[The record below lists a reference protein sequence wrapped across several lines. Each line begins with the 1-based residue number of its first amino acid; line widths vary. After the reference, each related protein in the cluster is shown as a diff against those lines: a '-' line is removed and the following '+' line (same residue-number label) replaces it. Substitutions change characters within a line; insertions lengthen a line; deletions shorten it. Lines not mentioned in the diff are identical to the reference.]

1 MSPPRRHPRRALLSV
16 SDKTGLQDFARGLI
30 ANGFT
35 LLSTG
40 GTAAMLRAAGLA
52 VTDVSSVTGF
62 PEIMDGRVKTLHP
75 RIHGGLLGR
84 PGLDEQVMEE
94 HGIDP
99 IELLV
104 VNLYPFRETIRQ
116 PGCRPEEAIEQID
129 VGGPAMIRAAAKN
142 HASVAVVTRPAD
154 YSAVLAALDAG
165 GQVDDGL
172 RRQLAAT
179 AFAETAA
186 YDAAIARWLTDRSD
200 NVDMDPIPD
209 VLDLKLHRVQTLRYG
224 ENPHQSAGLFAFD
237 GSTPSGLAGARQV
250 NGKPLSFNNLAD
262 SDAALACAL
271 AFDMPTCVIVKHAN
285 PCGVASADSLGAA
298 YDAAFA
304 CDPVSAFGGIIAFN
318 RPLDAA
324 TAGRILD
331 RQFVEVVLAPV
342 VEPDAALLFSNK
354 PAVRVLEVDG
364 LPQRGET
371 ALDLRSIAGGLLVQE
386 RDGGAAS
393 AVDFRVVSQRQ
404 PDPDAWQDLLF
415 LWTVA
420 RFVKSN
426 AIVIGRE
433 RATIGVGAGQMSRVW
448 STRIACDKALE
459 AGLDPRGSC
468 LASDAFFPFADG
480 IEQAAAAGVRAIIQ
494 PGGSRRDGEVIAAA
508 DRLDLAMVFTGVRHF
523 RH

>member
-1 MSPPRRHPRRALLSV
+1 
-16 SDKTGLQDFARGLI
+16 
-30 ANGFT
+30 
-35 LLSTG
+35 
-40 GTAAMLRAAGLA
+40 
-52 VTDVSSVTGF
+52 
-62 PEIMDGRVKTLHP
+62 
-75 RIHGGLLGR
+75 
-84 PGLDEQVMEE
+84 
-94 HGIDP
+94 
-99 IELLV
+99 
-104 VNLYPFRETIRQ
+104 
-116 PGCRPEEAIEQID
+116 
-129 VGGPAMIRAAAKN
+129 
-142 HASVAVVTRPAD
+142 
-154 YSAVLAALDAG
+154 
-165 GQVDDGL
+165 
-172 RRQLAAT
+172 
-179 AFAETAA
+179 
-186 YDAAIARWLTDRSD
+186 
-200 NVDMDPIPD
+200 MDPIPD

-237 GSTPSGLAGARQV
+237 GRTPSGLAGARQV

-404 PDPDAWQDLLF
+404 PDSDAWQDLLF